1 MTQPFWHN
9 KLGRLLQHGTHGQDA
24 GKTHALI
31 PCGCL
36 GPSPARVFQNR
47 GNSWRSMKLSIIK
60 HVDMHANY
68 WGPQE
73 WMVYSK
79 EPAICGSIDISLL
92 TLCCPVCG
100 SCNAIDWTNH
110 QWSSVESVH
119 NLRGIIRSIFLI
131 SETSFYL
138 YIYICNGCINEK
150 KTQFDVIYG
159 LLSSIPCFG
168 NPKPMDT
175 SITSDH
181 GVLWG
186 CSPIQLQV
194 YLGFQSR
201 SKTVVLTSDSM
212 YHPQDMLGSPGV
224 RHFISQ
230 TWMNIF
236 RGKLVDYLA
245 LKAMASW
252 FFSHQSKNITF
263 GELVGSKLVNMSYMG
278 TYICIYLFM
287 YVFTMYFLFIYIMYI
302 NK

>member
-1 MTQPFWHN
+1 MAQNHFNIATKSRCFYMTQPFWHN

-138 YIYICNGCINEK
+138 YIYVSVMG
-150 KTQFDVIYG
+150 V
-159 LLSSIPCFG
+159 SIRR
-168 NPKPMDT
+168 KPNLM
-175 SITSDH
+175 
-181 GVLWG
+181 W
-186 CSPIQLQV
+186 
-194 YLGFQSR
+194 
-201 SKTVVLTSDSM
+201 SM
-212 YHPQDMLGSPGV
+212 VCCHP
-224 RHFISQ
+224 F
-230 TWMNIF
+230 
-236 RGKLVDYLA
+236 LA
-245 LKAMASW
+245 LGIQKQWIRQSHVTMAYCGDAVP
-252 FFSHQSKNITF
+252 FNSKFIW
-263 GELVGSKLVNMSYMG
+263 GSNHVRKPWY
-278 TYICIYLFM
+278 
-287 YVFTMYFLFIYIMYI
+287 
-302 NK
+302 